1 MLILD
6 FLHYLSNLSN
16 QTVGYLWCNVVF
28 LHPCSLHSENMSY
41 IFFYFNIIYL
51 IKRPSRMLK
60 SNIYIF
66 LIKKA

>member
-41 IFFYFNIIYL
+41 NV
-51 IKRPSRMLK
+51 K
-60 SNIYIF
+60 
-66 LIKKA
+66 IKKNIFNKKA